1 MIKLAFAHQLR
12 GIAALLIVIT
22 HYFGI
27 YYGAQGVV
35 AGLTASPEL
44 HLQPAAWVAYMDFP
58 VLKGPF
64 GVAVFFLISGFV
76 IPFSLQKNSAGA
88 FLAARAWRIYPT
100 YVACLAIGL
109 LCVHASSRYWGV
121 AHALDPRQVLMNAL
135 LLHNLAGV
143 PSLDDINWTLAIEIK
158 FYLLAALCW
167 RGFVHSRP
175 LLFGAVALAVVG
187 LNAALPAL
195 PLPDAAVWR
204 DALQALAVLVLDL
217 NYVLFM
223 LIGVLFH
230 QHHQGQLSTR
240 ALAAG
245 ALLLLAAFGVAWSLG
260 VQRGLL
266 PIIGKYYV
274 YALGVFALCYAARAR
289 FGRNAVLDFLA
300 DISYP
305 LYAVHALAGY
315 TLLKILMD
323 RGLPFGAAVGITLAL
338 VLALSWG
345 LHRTVET
352 AASAVGKRWAA
363 AMMQRR
369 PRGDKAGAA
378 VK

>member
-1 MIKLAFAHQLR
+1 MAKLAFAHQLR

-35 AGLTASPEL
+35 AGLTASPDL
-44 HLQPAAWVAYMDFP
+44 HLQAAPWVAWMDFP

-76 IPFSLQKNSAGA
+76 IPFSLQKNRAGA

-100 YVACLAIGL
+100 YIVCLAIGL
-109 LCVHASSRYWGV
+109 LCVHASSRYWSV
-121 AHALDPRQVLMNAL
+121 PHALDAHHVLMNSL
-135 LLHNLAGV
+135 LLHNLASM

-167 RGFVHSRP
+167 RGFVRNTP
-175 LLFGAVALAVVG
+175 LLFGALALGLIG
-187 LNAALPAL
+187 LNAVVPL
-195 PLPDAAVWR
+195 LPDEAAWR
-204 DALQALAVLVLDL
+204 AWLHALSALVVDL

-230 QHHQGQLSTR
+230 QHYQGQLSAR
-240 ALAAG
+240 WLAAG
-245 ALLLLAAFGVAWSLG
+245 ALLMLAAFGVAWGLG
-260 VQRGLL
+260 VQKGLL
-266 PIIGKYYV
+266 PIIGKYYA
-274 YALGVFALCYAARAR
+274 YALGVFALCYAARGHFR
-289 FGRNAVLDFLA
+289 RNAVLDFLA

-315 TLLKILMD
+315 TALKILMD
-323 RGLPFGAAVGITLAL
+323 RGLAFGPAVSVTLAL
-338 VLALSWG
+338 VLALSWV

-352 AASAVGKRWAA
+352 AASEVGKRWAA
-363 AMMQRR
+363 AIMQRR
-369 PRGDKAGAA
+369 PRGENAGAA

>member
-1 MIKLAFAHQLR
+1 MVKLAFAHQLR

-35 AGLTASPEL
+35 AGLTASPDL
-44 HLQPAAWVAYMDFP
+44 HLQATPWVAYMDFP

-76 IPFSLQKNSAGA
+76 IPFSLQKNRAGA
-88 FLAARAWRIYPT
+88 FLTARAWRIYPT
-100 YVACLAIGL
+100 YIACLAIGL
-109 LCVHASSRYWGV
+109 LCVAASSRYWGV
-121 AHALDPRQVLMNAL
+121 AHAFDLRHVLMNGL
-135 LLHNLAGV
+135 LLHNLASM

-167 RGFVHSRP
+167 RGFVGGKP
-175 LLFGAVALAVVG
+175 LLFGAIALVVIG
-187 LNAALPAL
+187 LNAVLPM
-195 PLPDAAVWR
+195 LPDQEAWR
-204 DALQALAVLVLDL
+204 AWLHALSALVVDL

-230 QHHQGQLSTR
+230 QHHQGKLSTR

-245 ALLLLAAFGVAWSLG
+245 ALLLLAAFGVAWGLG
-260 VQRGLL
+260 VQKGLL
-266 PIIGKYYV
+266 PIIGKYYA
-274 YALGVFALCYAARAR
+274 YALGVFALCYAARAGFR
-289 FGRNAVLDFLA
+289 RNAVLDFLA

-305 LYAVHALAGY
+305 LYAVHALVGY
-315 TLLKILMD
+315 TLIKILMD
-323 RGLPFGAAVGITLAL
+323 RGLSFGPAVGATLAL
-338 VLALSWG
+338 VLALSWV

-352 AASAVGKRWAA
+352 TASAVGKRWAA
-363 AMMQRR
+363 AMMRRR
-369 PRGDKAGAA
+369 PRGETAAAA
-378 VK
+378 VE